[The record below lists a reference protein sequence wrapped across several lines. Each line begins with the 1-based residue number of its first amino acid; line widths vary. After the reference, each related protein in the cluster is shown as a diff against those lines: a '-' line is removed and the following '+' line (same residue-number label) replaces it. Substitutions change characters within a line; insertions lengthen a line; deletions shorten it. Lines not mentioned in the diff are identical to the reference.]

1 MLTSHAADGVGVSED
16 PSKWIGRVKELAHP
30 AGMRV
35 TAEYEMDSLMASSLT
50 VTTNTVYL
58 HLGYRV
64 LTVASTTGWAVDE
77 TLTGSPSTATA
88 KVISVDSATQVTVSL
103 LTSTEFTTSDTI
115 TDGTNPSVIV
125 SAIETNYNTPV

>member
-1 MLTSHAADGVGVSED
+1 
-16 PSKWIGRVKELAHP
+16 
-30 AGMRV
+30 MRI